1 MIDLVSTA
9 WWRIEYDLELPLIVK
24 KLDFANLDWTIAL
37 ESADIR
43 KLTEAKLQ
51 SRNTEVKNYA
61 DIILILEF

>member
-9 WWRIEYDLELPLIVK
+9 WWRIEYDLELPLIGK
-24 KLDFANLDWTIAL
+24 ELDFANLDRTTAL

-51 SRNTEVKNYA
+51 SRNTEITNCA
-61 DIILILEF
+61 DIILSLEF